1 MSITSLA
8 TETDLATRGPE
19 NWIKSTGKVASP
31 RVGLNMLRLI
41 GVTFVLLGASA
52 HAADLMPG
60 VPAPPKLDVASFILV
75 DFNTGAVLAEFN
87 SGERAEPA
95 SLTKIMTAYVAADAL
110 ATGAIGLDDTT
121 TVSEKAWRMEGS
133 RMFIEVN
140 KRVSVDELLQGII
153 IQSGNDS
160 SVAMA
165 EYISGSE
172 EVFAAVMNQQAA
184 RLQMSNSSFANA
196 TGLPDPGTYATAHDL
211 VLLAAAFIR
220 DFPDIYH
227 RFAET
232 EYTYGGIR
240 QFNRNRLLNRDD
252 SVDGVKT
259 GHTQAAGFCLVS
271 SAKRGDMR
279 LVAAVMGATSDS
291 ARTEASQTLL
301 NYGFRFFESRKIY
314 EVGDVISSSKVWKG
328 KAEEVSLGVEKDLYV
343 TIPRGKYDEIEASA
357 EVTESIKAPVSV
369 GPALG
374 SLVLKLDGHVVA
386 ETTLVANHT
395 VAKGSIFS
403 RAIDEVMMRLE

>member
-31 RVGLNMLRLI
+31 GVGLNMLRLI

-110 ATGAIGLDDTT
+110 ATGAIGLEDTT

-165 EYISGSE
+165 EYISCSE
-172 EVFAAVMNQQAA
+172 DVFAAVMNQQAA

-357 EVTESIKAPVSV
+357 EVTGSIKAPVLV
-369 GPALG
+369 GQALG